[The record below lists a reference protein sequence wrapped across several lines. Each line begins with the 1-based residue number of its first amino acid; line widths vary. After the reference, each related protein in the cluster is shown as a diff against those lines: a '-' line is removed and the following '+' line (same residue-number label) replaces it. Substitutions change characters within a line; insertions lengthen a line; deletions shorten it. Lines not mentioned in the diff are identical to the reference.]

1 MKADLHCHSHFSDG
15 KHTANFL
22 IERALTNDVTHLALT
37 DHDCT
42 NVHENLQGSQPLS
55 IIKGVEISCAW
66 QNHELHIVGL
76 SINPQHAQ
84 LENLLSSQ
92 QEKRRQRVR
101 EIDAKLVKIGIQGL
115 LPYMS
120 DLSAVAQTRSHVAD
134 FLVQRHFCTTR
145 KKVFK
150 QYLNKN
156 GNAYV
161 GALWCSLEAAV
172 DAITSGGGIAVL
184 AHPGRYGINRTK
196 LSYLVDG
203 FKEAGGHALECTYP
217 SIAAEMQADLLKL
230 AIGKGLYVS
239 GGSDFHDASATWT
252 DVGKFPPLP
261 KDTDQFS
268 VWRHPSWSGTTPA
281 LTA

>member
-1 MKADLHCHSHFSDG
+1 MKADLHCHSYFSDG
-15 KHTANFL
+15 KHTAEFL
-22 IERALTNDVTHLALT
+22 IERAVANDVTHLALT

-42 NVHENLQGSQPLS
+42 NVHEGLQGSQSLS

-66 QNHELHIVGL
+66 QDHELHVVGL
-76 SINPQHAQ
+76 SINPEHAQ
-84 LENLLSSQ
+84 LKDLLSFHQ
-92 QEKRRQRVR
+92 QKRRQRVR
-101 EIDAKLVKIGIQGL
+101 EIDAKLVKVGIQGL
-115 LPYMS
+115 LAYML

-134 FLVQRHFCTTR
+134 FLVQREFCKTR

-161 GALWCSLEAAV
+161 RAQWCSLDAAV
-172 DAITSGGGIAVL
+172 DAISSGGGIAVL
-184 AHPGRYGINRTK
+184 AHPGRYGLNRTK
-196 LSYLVDG
+196 LSYLVDA

-217 SIAAEMQADLLKL
+217 SISAEMQADLLKL

-261 KDTDQFS
+261 KNTDPFG
-268 VWRHPSWSGTTPA
+268 VWNHPSWRD
-281 LTA
+281 TAQGSTA